1 MMPEKICEGFFAAR
15 KFAALVAT
23 GLLCAGICFAQAGG
37 QGQSGSG
44 ASPATDAQD
53 KSNSEQPGAADKPA
67 PAGKAAPQDKNSSKS
82 SQPGLTKLR
91 IRVTA
96 NDKPL
101 GNATVYVRFNV
112 PGGLLHRDKLAE
124 LDFKTNEDGSVKVP
138 DVPRG
143 KILIQVVAKGWHTY
157 GKWYDVDT
165 EQEQIDI
172 KLAPPPKWY

>member
-1 MMPEKICEGFFAAR
+1 MHSGNISEGIFTVR
-15 KFAALVAT
+15 KFGALVAT
-23 GLLCAGICFAQAGG
+23 GLLCAGICFAQAAG
-37 QGQSGSG
+37 QSQSGSG
-44 ASPATDAQD
+44 ASPTADAQD
-53 KSNSEQPGAADKPA
+53 KTNPDKPA
-67 PAGKAAPQDKNSSKS
+67 TADKSATQDKNSSKS
-82 SQPGLTKLR
+82 SDPGVTKLR

-112 PGGLLHRDKLAE
+112 PGGLLHHDKLAE

-143 KILIQVVAKGWHTY
+143 KLLIQVVAKGWHTY

-165 EQEQIDI
+165 DQETIEI
-172 KLAPPPKWY
+172 KLVPPPKWY

>member
-1 MMPEKICEGFFAAR
+1 VKPEKLRKIFSAVRNFAAIV
-15 KFAALVAT
+15 AA
-23 GLLCAGICFAQAGG
+23 GLLCAGICFAQLG
-37 QGQSGSG
+37 QQAQSGSG
-44 ASPATDAQD
+44 ASSQEKSNPAD
-53 KSNSEQPGAADKPA
+53 KSAAADKPA
-67 PAGKAAPQDKNSSKS
+67 ATDRPAAQDKNSSKS
-82 SQPGLTKLR
+82 SDSGVTKLR

-101 GNATVYVRFNV
+101 GNATVYVRFNM

-157 GKWYDVDT
+157 GKWYDVES
-165 EQEQIDI
+165 EQESIDI
-172 KLAPPPKWY
+172 KLVPPPKWY

>member
-1 MMPEKICEGFFAAR
+1 MHSENISERIFTVR
-15 KFAALVAT
+15 KFAALVAA
-23 GLLCAGICFAQAGG
+23 GLLCAGVCFAQAAG

-44 ASPATDAQD
+44 ASPAADAQD
-53 KSNSEQPGAADKPA
+53 KSNPDKPATADKPA
-67 PAGKAAPQDKNSSKS
+67 NQDKNSSKS
-82 SQPGLTKLR
+82 ADPGVTKLR

-112 PGGLLHRDKLAE
+112 PGGLLHHDKLAE

-143 KILIQVVAKGWHTY
+143 KLLIQVVAKGWHTY

-165 EQEQIDI
+165 EQETIEI
-172 KLAPPPKWY
+172 KLVPPPKWY

>member
-1 MMPEKICEGFFAAR
+1 MHSGNISQGIFTLR

-44 ASPATDAQD
+44 ASPAADAQD
-53 KSNSEQPGAADKPA
+53 KSNPDKPA
-67 PAGKAAPQDKNSSKS
+67 TAEKPATQDKNSSKS
-82 SQPGLTKLR
+82 SDPGVTKLR

-112 PGGLLHRDKLAE
+112 PGGLLHHDKLAE

-138 DVPRG
+138 DLPRG
-143 KILIQVVAKGWHTY
+143 KLLIQVVAKGWHTY
-157 GKWYDVDT
+157 GKWYDIDT
-165 EQEQIDI
+165 EQETIEI
-172 KLAPPPKWY
+172 KLVPPPKWY

>member
-1 MMPEKICEGFFAAR
+1 MRNFAAIV
-15 KFAALVAT
+15 AA
-23 GLLCAGICFAQAGG
+23 GLLCAGICFAQLG
-37 QGQSGSG
+37 QQAQSGSG
-44 ASPATDAQD
+44 ASSQE
-53 KSNSEQPGAADKPA
+53 KSNPADKPAAADKP
-67 PAGKAAPQDKNSSKS
+67 PAADRPAAQDKNSSKS
-82 SQPGLTKLR
+82 SDSGVTKLR

-101 GNATVYVRFNV
+101 GNATVYVRFNM

-157 GKWYDVDT
+157 GKWYDVES
-165 EQEQIDI
+165 EQESIDI
-172 KLAPPPKWY
+172 KLVPPPKWY

>member
-1 MMPEKICEGFFAAR
+1 MHSGNISEGIFTVR
-15 KFAALVAT
+15 KFGALVAT
-23 GLLCAGICFAQAGG
+23 GLLCAGICFAQAAG
-37 QGQSGSG
+37 QSQSGSG
-44 ASPATDAQD
+44 ASPAADAQD
-53 KSNSEQPGAADKPA
+53 KSNPDKPATADKPA
-67 PAGKAAPQDKNSSKS
+67 TQDKNSSKS
-82 SQPGLTKLR
+82 SDPGVTKLR

-112 PGGLLHRDKLAE
+112 PGGLLHHDKLAE

-143 KILIQVVAKGWHTY
+143 KLLIQVVAKGWHTY

-165 EQEQIDI
+165 DQETIEI
-172 KLAPPPKWY
+172 KLVPPPKWY

>member
-1 MMPEKICEGFFAAR
+1 MHSENISERIFTVRNFAM
-15 KFAALVAT
+15 LVAT
-23 GLLCAGICFAQAGG
+23 GLLCAGICFAQAAG

-44 ASPATDAQD
+44 ASPAADPQD
-53 KSNSEQPGAADKPA
+53 KPNPDKPATADKPA
-67 PAGKAAPQDKNSSKS
+67 TQDKNSSKS
-82 SQPGLTKLR
+82 SDPGVTKLR
-91 IRVTA
+91 IHVTA

-112 PGGLLHRDKLAE
+112 PGGLLHHDKLAE

-165 EQEQIDI
+165 DQETIDI
-172 KLAPPPKWY
+172 KLVPPPKWY

>member
-1 MMPEKICEGFFAAR
+1 MHSENISEGIFTVR

-44 ASPATDAQD
+44 ASPAADAQD
-53 KSNSEQPGAADKPA
+53 KPNPDKPATADKPA
-67 PAGKAAPQDKNSSKS
+67 TPDKNSSKS
-82 SQPGLTKLR
+82 SDPGVTKLR

-112 PGGLLHRDKLAE
+112 PGGLLRHDKLAE

-143 KILIQVVAKGWHTY
+143 KLLIQVVAKGWHTY
-157 GKWYDVDT
+157 GKWYDIDT
-165 EQEQIDI
+165 EQETIEI
-172 KLAPPPKWY
+172 KLVPPPKWY